1 MKKNWK
7 RLIAFALSAAM
18 LFALTACGATGAA
31 PSAPEPAAAV
41 EEAAEPSGEAEAEP
55 AEGELSAYDQAI
67 ADRKAKAEETGE
79 YQKVVYAAFDYAVK
93 NAGELGK
100 VADKARAEAG
110 GEEEDGEAKHYNE
123 GEDTSIDDAV
133 HTYRNNNILKLY
145 SVDMNDPI
153 NTKYKSDS
161 SNPNLTNATELKIN
175 GPTLIKFNNKKVEE
189 YIEGTDSIIDYLN

>member
-1 MKKNWK
+1 MSKGKRNQTSKKNNNNIKKKIEEVNGDFSSGIWNK
-7 RLIAFALSAAM
+7 VFVVIGVLCFILVFYLLTLYLTNKGDTTSYKTTPSEATISYTKIIAGRSFS
-18 LFALTACGATGAA
+18 
-31 PSAPEPAAAV
+31 V
-41 EEAAEPSGEAEAEP
+41 
-55 AEGELSAYDQAI
+55 D
-67 ADRKAKAEETGE
+67 DGE
-79 YQKVVYAAFDYAVK
+79 YLVVY
-93 NAGELGK
+93 
-100 VADKARAEAG
+100 
-110 GEEEDGEAKHYNE
+110 YNE